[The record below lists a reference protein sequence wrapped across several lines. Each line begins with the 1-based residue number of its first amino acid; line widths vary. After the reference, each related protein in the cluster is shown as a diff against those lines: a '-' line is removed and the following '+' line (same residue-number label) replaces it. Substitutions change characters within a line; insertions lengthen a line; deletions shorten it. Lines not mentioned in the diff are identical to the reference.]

1 MSPDDYKLRLARLG
15 LTQEAAGELFGAT
28 GRTGQTWASDGPP
41 KPVAMVLLAVG
52 RDRRKLDILSRHSVT
67 IRDNKRVD

>member
-1 MSPDDYKLRLARLG
+1 MTADDYKRRIAALE

-28 GRTGQTWASDGPP
+28 GRTGQTWATSGPP

-52 RDRRKLDILSRHSVT
+52 NKRKLLDRLARQVILR
-67 IRDNKRVD
+67 K

>member
-1 MSPDDYKLRLARLG
+1 MTADDYKRRIAALE

-28 GRTGQTWASDGPP
+28 GRTGQTWATSGPP

-52 RDRRKLDILSRHSVT
+52 KLLDRLARQVILRK
-67 IRDNKRVD
+67 